1 MDTTIGWFGTAVG
14 NASPALPTPDPLLS
28 KQYGPAWVA
37 TMYGTTH
44 EQRVEAL
51 NEAGWTILPSDR
63 DHVAKTY
70 ARLMTEGS

>member
-14 NASPALPTPDPLLS
+14 SASPALPTPDPLLS

-44 EQRVEAL
+44 EQRLAAI
-51 NEAGWTILPSDR
+51 NEAGWTTFPSNR
-63 DHVAKTY
+63 DFVAQQY